1 MILGKTGIETI
12 KNGFGAL
19 PIQRISVEESTRI
32 LHKAYECGI
41 TFYDTARFYTDSE
54 EKIGIALGNVR
65 HNITIA
71 SKTMAKTKEEFQKD
85 LETTLR
91 ELKTDYVDLYQFHN
105 PPFCPKPDDGTGL
118 YEEMLKAKEK
128 GYIRHIGIT
137 NHRIKVAKEA
147 IESNLYDTLQF
158 PFSYLA
164 SDSEME
170 LVNECIDN
178 NMGFI
183 AMKAL
188 AGGLIQNSAAAFAF
202 MMQYDVLPIWGIQK
216 LEELEEFVSYIDQPP
231 KYEEYTHIIEK
242 DRDILTGNFCRGCG
256 YCLPCPSNIDIPNCA
271 RMSLMIRRAPTTV
284 YMSKDWID
292 KMKAI
297 EDCTECNSCKE
308 RCPYG
313 LDTPNLLKENYK
325 DYMTFV

>member
-1 MILGKTGIETI
+1 MILGKTGSETI

-164 SDSEME
+164 SDSEVD
-170 LVNECIDN
+170 LVKECTDN

-216 LEELEEFVSYIDQPP
+216 IEELEEFVSYIDKPP
-231 KYEEYTHIIEK
+231 KYKEYAHIIEK
-242 DRDILTGNFCRGCG
+242 DREVLKGNFCRGCG

-271 RMSLMIRRAPTTV
+271 RMSLMIRRAPTNV
-284 YMSKDWID
+284 YLSKEWIE
-292 KMKAI
+292 KMKVI
-297 EDCTECNSCKE
+297 EECTGCNSCKE

>member
-19 PIQRISVEESTRI
+19 PIQRIGVEESTKI
-32 LHKAYECGI
+32 LLRAYESGI

-297 EDCTECNSCKE
+297 EVCTECNSCKE

-313 LDTPNLLKENYK
+313 LDSPNLLKENYK

>member
-54 EKIGIALGNVR
+54 EKIGIALGHVR

-85 LETTLR
+85 LETSLR
-91 ELKTDYVDLYQFHN
+91 ELNTDYIDLYQFHN

-164 SDSEME
+164 SDSEVD
-170 LVNECIDN
+170 LVKECTDN

-216 LEELEEFVSYIDQPP
+216 IEELEEFVSYIDKPP
-231 KYEEYTHIIEK
+231 KYKEYAHIIEK
-242 DRDILTGNFCRGCG
+242 DREVLKGNFCRGCG

-271 RMSLMIRRAPTTV
+271 RMSLMIRRAPTNV
-284 YMSKDWID
+284 YLSKEWIE
-292 KMKAI
+292 KMKVI
-297 EDCTECNSCKE
+297 EECTGCNSCKE